1 MNEVIART
9 VTVTGVASVSGRP
22 DRATLALGVQARRST
37 ATEAMDVAAQR
48 AGAVIAALRDAG
60 VTDEELRTTGI
71 NLWHDQHE
79 RTFVATN
86 QLRVSVASDDV
97 GAHIDVAGRAGGD
110 EFTLDGVTF
119 SVADPAAVV
128 APLRAQALADAR
140 SKATELAGA
149 EQATVGMALAITEGG
164 SGGHV
169 PILKARGQMQAMTT
183 PVEVGAESLSL
194 SVTVTYEMS

>member
-1 MNEVIART
+1 
-9 VTVTGVASVSGRP
+9 
-22 DRATLALGVQARRST
+22 
-37 ATEAMDVAAQR
+37 
-48 AGAVIAALRDAG
+48 
-60 VTDEELRTTGI
+60 
-71 NLWHDQHE
+71 
-79 RTFVATN
+79 
-86 QLRVSVASDDV
+86 
-97 GAHIDVAGRAGGD
+97 GGD

-149 EQATVGMALAITEGG
+149 VIAALRDAGAGDEDLRTTGINLWHDQRERQFVATNQLRVTVAADDVGPRIDVAGRAGGDEFTLDGVTFSVADPAALVAPLRQQALADARSKADELAEAEGATVGLALSITEGG

-169 PILKARGQMQAMTT
+169 PTFKARTAMAAAP

-194 SVTVTYEMS
+194 SVTVTYEIS